1 MDDVLKEDIQDE
13 VVDEVVDQVVDE
25 VVDEVVDDIVD
36 EVVDDEEYP
45 DDQPDDQPEEQP
57 VDVESERYN
66 VILSRL
72 DALEERIGELMIQG
86 GVDNSVLEDDDDD
99 ELSDIELENQKWY
112 ARNAI
117 RHNY

>member
-1 MDDVLKEDIQDE
+1 MDDVLKEDIQEE
-13 VVDEVVDQVVDE
+13 VVEEVVEEIVDEVVE
-25 VVDEVVDDIVD
+25 EIVD

-45 DDQPDDQPEEQP
+45 DDQPDDQPEEQS

-72 DALEERIGELMIQG
+72 DALEERIGEIIIQG

-117 RHNY
+117 MRNY